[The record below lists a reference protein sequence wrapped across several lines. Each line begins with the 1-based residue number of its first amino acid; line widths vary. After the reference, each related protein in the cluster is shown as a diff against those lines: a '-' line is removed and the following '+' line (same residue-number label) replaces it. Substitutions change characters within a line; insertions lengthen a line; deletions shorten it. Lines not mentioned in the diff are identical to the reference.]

1 MQYLWIIPVT
11 LLASMLGAVCGIG
24 GGVVIKPVL
33 DATGFMS
40 AAAVSFLSGCT
51 VLCMTLYSV
60 VMNLTTKNIPIRMH
74 VSVSISFG
82 AAIGGIIGKNGFQMV
97 STLFENKK
105 SVGAVQAGCLF
116 VLTFGTLLYTLNKQK
131 IHTRQIEN
139 CFICMLIGLVLGV
152 FSSFLGIGGGPFNL
166 VFLSFFF
173 SMETKEAA
181 QTSLLIIMFSQ
192 ITSLGFTV
200 FRGLIPDFQWEILAG
215 MAGMGI
221 LGAVFG
227 RKINNKLSSQ
237 AVDKMFI
244 GITTVIMGICVYNM
258 L

>member
-33 DATGFMS
+33 DAMGLMS
-40 AAAVSFLSGCT
+40 VATVSFLSGCT

-60 VMNLTTKNIPIRMH
+60 VMNLATKSIPVRMRI
-74 VSVSISFG
+74 SVSISFG

-97 STLFENKK
+97 RNLSENKEA
-105 SVGAVQAGCLF
+105 VGAVQAGCLF

-131 IHTRQIEN
+131 IHTKQIEN
-139 CFICMLIGLVLGV
+139 CCISVLIGLVLGV

-192 ITSLGFTV
+192 ITSLGSTV
-200 FRGLIPDFQWEILAG
+200 LGDQVPDFQWEVLAG

-221 LGAVFG
+221 LGAILG
-227 RKINNKLSSQ
+227 RKLNKKISSQ

-244 GITTVIMGICVYNM
+244 GITVVIMCICVYNM
-258 L
+258 R